1 MSQAVEIKRKRRWRP
16 RTRVSILSGLIIV
29 VSLLY
34 WDQVALLYILSTL
47 AVTVLMLVVAFSD
60 LKDREEELTKTPEVD
75 EQAATRDIEITDAP
89 VTQIA
94 PDSKSRKKGR
104 RV

>member
-16 RTRVSILSGLIIV
+16 RTWVSILSGLIIV
-29 VSLLY
+29 ISLLY

-60 LKDREEELTKTPEVD
+60 LKGREEELANTAEGH

-89 VTQIA
+89 AVQIA
-94 PDSKSRKKGR
+94 PHSKSRKKGHR
-104 RV
+104 I